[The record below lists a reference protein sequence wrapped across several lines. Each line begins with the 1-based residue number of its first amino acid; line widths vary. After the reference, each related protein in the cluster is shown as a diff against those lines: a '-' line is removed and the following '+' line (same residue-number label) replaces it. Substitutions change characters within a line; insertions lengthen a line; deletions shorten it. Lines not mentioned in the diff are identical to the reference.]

1 MLLLLLQNDSMKSE
15 TINNHN
21 IDVHIINYGV
31 PLRLLLLLLEP
42 ALRYRLDQG
51 RGRSAAKPMTI
62 LKLNEKFRRVL
73 LTSVFTSAG
82 YADNAQ
88 GKVHEVTK

>member
-31 PLRLLLLLLEP
+31 PLRLLLLLLLEP

-73 LTSVFTSAG
+73 LTSPVQATPIMHR
-82 YADNAQ
+82 
-88 GKVHEVTK
+88 GKFMK